1 MKKWKWLERRQ
12 VKAFRLYHSLLVLHI
27 KIEMSNRNIIIII
40 IKKRRKIHSTFQR
53 IPNFPTFKSLV
64 WKMGFAFVSQQ
75 KDAMKSPYLRATIF
89 TSTDKEDESYRRSPF
104 QRESTQTKSH
114 KEITNNL
121 ISLTKISI

>member
-1 MKKWKWLERRQ
+1 MKEWKWQERKQ

-40 IKKRRKIHSTFQR
+40 KKRRKIHSTSQR

-75 KDAMKSPYLRATIF
+75 KDAMKSPNLRATL
-89 TSTDKEDESYRRSPF
+89 SNLTDTEDESYRRNPF
-104 QRESTQTKSH
+104 QSGSTQKAQKLTS
-114 KEITNNL
+114 NL